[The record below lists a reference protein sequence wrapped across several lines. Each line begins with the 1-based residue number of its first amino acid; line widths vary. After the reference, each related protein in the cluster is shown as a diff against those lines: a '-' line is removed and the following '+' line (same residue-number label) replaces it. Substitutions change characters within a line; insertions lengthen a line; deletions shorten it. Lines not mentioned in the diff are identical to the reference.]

1 MTMGWSGFLTRCQ
14 TALVR
19 VEEWL
24 AVFSLVLLLGASLT
38 QIVARNLFHSG
49 FPLADPLARHLVLYI
64 AFLGAAMAVAQDR
77 HIKIDI
83 AAHWLTS
90 RTRARLYRPS
100 CLLAA
105 FVCVLFFS
113 AAVRF
118 FNDGWMAAVPNE
130 RWVMAMAVI
139 LPVGYFLLVI
149 HFILQAMVGSGN
161 QIAGAR

>member
-1 MTMGWSGFLTRCQ
+1 MATGWFSFLTRCQ
-14 TALVR
+14 TAFVR

-24 AVFSLVLLLGASLT
+24 AVFSVLLLLGASLT

-49 FPLADPLARHLVLYI
+49 FPLADPLTRHLVLYI
-64 AFLGAAMAVAQDR
+64 AFLGAALAVTQDR

-83 AAHWLTS
+83 AGYWLTPHA
-90 RTRARLYRPS
+90 RARLYRPF

-105 FVCVLFFS
+105 LVCAVFFS

-118 FNDGWMAAVPNE
+118 FHEAWQAAAPNE

-139 LPVGYFLLVI
+139 LPVGYLLLVM
-149 HFILQAMVGSGN
+149 HFLLQAMVGSGN
-161 QIAGAR
+161 QDAGAR

>member
-1 MTMGWSGFLTRCQ
+1 MVTGWSGFLTRCQ

-24 AVFSLVLLLGASLT
+24 AVFSVLLLLGASLA
-38 QIVARNLFHSG
+38 QIIARNLFHSG
-49 FPLADPLARHLVLYI
+49 FPLADPLTRHLVLYI
-64 AFLGAAMAVAQDR
+64 AFLGAALAVAQDR

-83 AAHWLTS
+83 AGYLLTP
-90 RTRARLYRPS
+90 RARARLYRPF

-105 FVCVLFFS
+105 LVCAVFFS

-118 FNDGWMAAVPNE
+118 FHAAWQAAAPNE

-139 LPVGYFLLVI
+139 LPVGYLLLVMHFLL
-149 HFILQAMVGSGN
+149 QAAVGSN
-161 QIAGAR
+161 SQDAGTP

>member
-1 MTMGWSGFLTRCQ
+1 MAIGWSGLLTRCQ

-24 AVFSLVLLLGASLT
+24 AVFSVALLLGASLA

-49 FPLADPLARHLVLYI
+49 FALADPLGRHLVLYI
-64 AFLGAAMAVAQDR
+64 AFLGAALAAAQDR

-83 AAHWLTS
+83 AGYLLTP
-90 RTRARLYRPS
+90 RARMRLHRPFR
-100 CLLAA
+100 LLAA
-105 FVCVLFFS
+105 LVCAMFLS

-118 FNDGWMAAVPNE
+118 FHESWPAAAPNE

-139 LPVGYFLLVI
+139 LPVGYLLLVM
-149 HFILQAMVGSGN
+149 HFLLQAMVGSN
-161 QIAGAR
+161 SQDAGTP